1 MLHALLKG
9 ASTCSSLHSV
19 WPRGH
24 RDRRTELEEGG
35 GCHRTLCSHMPSSSG
50 WTGPWAA
57 HLTPSSVTYHRTS
70 QALPYH
76 EPSVSSSVKRAVVPG
91 RQSIVGTELT
101 RSGNSQS
108 SCPKGPDYPHPDS
121 DRPAGH
127 SKAVTTIFFKMA
139 HRKPGHPLPPARG
152 SAQLGSLTAPALL
165 LRLRRRTR
173 GLGKKRARGRLFCT
187 VHIAELQGSIVR
199 SVSQLQAQPRGV
211 LGPTARPAV
220 PAIGSPGSGVGAG
233 GDLPT

>member
-1 MLHALLKG
+1 MLFCPVGTSQARRKETLHALLKG
-9 ASTCSSLHSV
+9 ASARGSLHGV

-35 GCHRTLCSHMPSSSG
+35 GCHRTLCSHVPSSSG

-76 EPSVSSSVKRAVVPG
+76 EHSVSSSVKRAVVPG
-91 RQSIVGTELT
+91 RQSIAGTELT
-101 RSGNSQS
+101 HSGNSQS
-108 SCPKGPDYPHPDS
+108 SRPKGPDFPHLDS

-127 SKAVTTIFFKMA
+127 SKAITTIFFKMA

-165 LRLRRRTR
+165 LRLRRCTR
-173 GLGKKRARGRLFCT
+173 GWGRN
-187 VHIAELQGSIVR
+187 
-199 SVSQLQAQPRGV
+199 
-211 LGPTARPAV
+211 V
-220 PAIGSPGSGVGAG
+220 PGAASFLKCILLSYGSPSSGPYPSYKLNLVVCWGPKR
-233 GDLPT
+233 DQRFLP